1 MKTRCA
7 LKQNRLKFAVCSA
20 LCTSMLLFGGNAFA
34 QNKSAQN
41 AVDFNSLFS
50 TREAP
55 KRPNIS
61 RYEIVGGGGLVID
74 RSNPDAI
81 LMQYDGSNEVW
92 VLKSY
97 SGPRGDEFL
106 RNDISNVVIRLTTF
120 GGITLFSP
128 GNTNGKAAS
137 FSGPASP
144 IQPLEARQAPSLQ
157 AVVDRALYQ
166 FSGHILPELSI
177 EAPGLPSV
185 LVQDALLCAHTA
197 VSSIVPAQFNV
208 RGRRFKL
215 IRIVRAPRP
224 YVILRRLVL
233 EIGVTPGI
241 GYSGRPSSAAIRDAI
256 ISQR

>member
-1 MKTRCA
+1 MKTLRAKKPLFKRVA
-7 LKQNRLKFAVCSA
+7 LGFAA
-20 LCTSMLLFGGNAFA
+20 IFGMLFQQSEL
-34 QNKSAQN
+34 SAQN
-41 AVDFNSLFS
+41 TVDFNSLFS
-50 TREAP
+50 SREAP

-61 RYEIVGGGGLVID
+61 RLNIVGGGGLVLD
-74 RSNPDAI
+74 RSNPEAI
-81 LMQYDGSNEVW
+81 LLQYDGSNEVW
-92 VLKSY
+92 VLKSS

-106 RNDISNVVIRLTTF
+106 RNDIANVVLRITTF
-120 GGITLFSP
+120 GSATLFTS
-128 GNTNGKAAS
+128 GDANGKAAS
-137 FSGPASP
+137 FSGSASA
-144 IQPLEARQAPSLQ
+144 IPLLESKSAPNLQ

-177 EAPGLPSV
+177 EAPGLPPV

-197 VSSIVPAQFNV
+197 VSMIAPIQFNV

-224 YVILRRLVL
+224 YVTLRRLVL

-256 ISQR
+256 INQR